1 MGRPAPDAALPVN
14 PIAPIESPRYS
25 LSIWGAFD
33 PPNEMLFNATE
44 SQRQVIIDPGGAVAL
59 VERVYVWSVQDDP
72 LAGVVDVDA
81 RTRLQARLDSL
92 KIDEP
97 CRMRTIADLQS
108 LVDEARRILG
118 GPMVSWSPSLTPTE
132 PRGEGH
138 RLNSLLAF
146 TKHLEWLIDVFKDVP
161 HTWVS
166 LR

>member
-1 MGRPAPDAALPVN
+1 MK
-14 PIAPIESPRYS
+14 PIAPSESPRYS

-33 PPNEMLFNATE
+33 PPNEILVNATE
-44 SQRQVIIDPGGAVAL
+44 SQRQVMIDPGAPVVL
-59 VERVYVWSVQDDP
+59 VERVYAWSVQDDP
-72 LAGVVDVDA
+72 LVGVLDVEA
-81 RTRLQARLDSL
+81 RTRLQASLDSL
-92 KIDEP
+92 KINEP

-118 GPMVSWSPSLTPTE
+118 GPMVSWSPSSTPTE
-132 PRGEGH
+132 PPGEGH
-138 RLNSLLAF
+138 RINSLLAF